1 MMMAAMAVLMSAGCS
16 LEIIDNVGVVE
27 EGIPVEVTLGID
39 VADNDVVT
47 RAAQASQYEY
57 MVNNIYVYIFDS
69 SGAVVYRHFFKE
81 DGDDIDRYG
90 NPVSLYTD
98 NGNNYADGTVTFKTV
113 TVNDAKIL
121 AVANVTREGVV
132 ETAYTITESML
143 DEVTTYSELQDL
155 VMSAQKSI
163 FRGGLF
169 MMTGTAL
176 DNNSNSVID
185 ITASSEQLDCTI
197 YLDRSDAKVE
207 FNVTAG
213 DPGGN
218 ITDFTFVPSLW
229 RVNRVPLES
238 MVLPKDGTYADGA
251 LSADA
256 DVADEA
262 TYFDTEW
269 RSFEIVGKTGDAS
282 GFTFYM
288 PENRQAPRAL
298 IEGDSA
304 YDVRMREERDQIPMS
319 EEEQTVADLTRPGHR
334 FNNGDFTYAD
344 ENATYVEFS
353 GVLSYTETVGGVST
367 FVNVMADFTVHLGQ
381 TNQSG
386 GYNPNNYET
395 KRNTHYIYNI
405 TVNGAND
412 IEVEVIN
419 SSDSYEEEVNPGYKG
434 EVIKNSSMVYELDS
448 HFERRVLAVDRNAIA
463 DDMTWGVS
471 TLYSNGI
478 HNPDASEPEEAL
490 KDYKWVKFAINKDHG
505 VSGAAFA
512 TYPGNDHYY
521 DPDGTDGATIDSRYV
536 YPEGYALSESD
547 ITDNRLYDINQLV
560 LRLKEIVA
568 NNETGYFEDGY
579 IWITAFI
586 DEYVYYKDPITYLN
600 VEGTN
605 NQDGYKSMWKTTINA
620 NDRHL
625 HFITTDA
632 QYSPDGESSVV
643 NTVYTFSQKS
653 IKSLY
658 RTDSDVHTAWGIEH
672 LQEGDRLPTTGSRN
686 NLYGNRGLSPDL
698 NAGRENTMVWWSGVD
713 GYSDVIDDS
722 QTMEENGIEVPDPYA
737 LKDSYAY
744 VPYACINRN
753 RDDNGNGQIDESEV
767 RWYLASIRNLSDFF
781 IGQFCFDQS
790 EFLYPGAEEAIARN
804 SAEGNTLNNGYF
816 SADITWHYGTSS
828 VKSSDC
834 DIFWGEEGCATGS
847 YYYSDGSLGV
857 DIYAYRCVRDLGVDY
872 YQSAD
877 DVPDALYDVPS
888 YTEEVTVGGEEYE
901 VKTIDLSRYNPTS
914 LRSNHET
921 VSLPDHTE
929 MESIELSNGMMVHE
943 AGNSRCYNSFQ
954 YIVSADG
961 HPNGKYSHAG
971 NNVTWNRYNEEDPC
985 PDGWRMPNIRE
996 LCVMS
1001 MLEPSGW
1008 TSFSSTR
1015 FSLQEYYTNNN
1026 HRNYRPGFE
1035 FSSGNFST
1043 QLGAQNQGWDDLGTR
1058 CVRDYD
1064 GN

>member
-69 SGAVVYRHFFKE
+69 SGAVVYQHFFKE

-98 NGNNYADGTVTFKTV
+98 NGNNHADGTVTFKTV

-229 RVNRVPLES
+229 RVSRVPLES

-405 TVNGAND
+405 KVNGAND

-419 SSDSYEEEVNPGYKG
+419 SSDSYEEEVNPGYTG

-448 HFERRVLAVDRNAIA
+448 HFERRVL
-463 DDMTWGVS
+463 
-471 TLYSNGI
+471 
-478 HNPDASEPEEAL
+478 
-490 KDYKWVKFAINKDHG
+490 
-505 VSGAAFA
+505 
-512 TYPGNDHYY
+512 
-521 DPDGTDGATIDSRYV
+521 
-536 YPEGYALSESD
+536 
-547 ITDNRLYDINQLV
+547 
-560 LRLKEIVA
+560 EI
-568 NNETGYFEDGY
+568 
-579 IWITAFI
+579 
-586 DEYVYYKDPITYLN
+586 
-600 VEGTN
+600 
-605 NQDGYKSMWKTTINA
+605 
-620 NDRHL
+620 
-625 HFITTDA
+625 
-632 QYSPDGESSVV
+632 
-643 NTVYTFSQKS
+643 
-653 IKSLY
+653 
-658 RTDSDVHTAWGIEH
+658 
-672 LQEGDRLPTTGSRN
+672 
-686 NLYGNRGLSPDL
+686 
-698 NAGRENTMVWWSGVD
+698 GRAHV
-713 GYSDVIDDS
+713 
-722 QTMEENGIEVPDPYA
+722 
-737 LKDSYAY
+737 
-744 VPYACINRN
+744 
-753 RDDNGNGQIDESEV
+753 
-767 RWYLASIRNLSDFF
+767 
-781 IGQFCFDQS
+781 
-790 EFLYPGAEEAIARN
+790 
-804 SAEGNTLNNGYF
+804 
-816 SADITWHYGTSS
+816 
-828 VKSSDC
+828 
-834 DIFWGEEGCATGS
+834 
-847 YYYSDGSLGV
+847 
-857 DIYAYRCVRDLGVDY
+857 
-872 YQSAD
+872 
-877 DVPDALYDVPS
+877 
-888 YTEEVTVGGEEYE
+888 
-901 VKTIDLSRYNPTS
+901 
-914 LRSNHET
+914 
-921 VSLPDHTE
+921 
-929 MESIELSNGMMVHE
+929 
-943 AGNSRCYNSFQ
+943 
-954 YIVSADG
+954 
-961 HPNGKYSHAG
+961 
-971 NNVTWNRYNEEDPC
+971 
-985 PDGWRMPNIRE
+985 
-996 LCVMS
+996 
-1001 MLEPSGW
+1001 
-1008 TSFSSTR
+1008 
-1015 FSLQEYYTNNN
+1015 
-1026 HRNYRPGFE
+1026 
-1035 FSSGNFST
+1035 
-1043 QLGAQNQGWDDLGTR
+1043 
-1058 CVRDYD
+1058 
-1064 GN
+1064 